1 MGLAQKTNRMH
12 KQGLKLKGH
21 GLALAYASA
30 HVFPEPT
37 ALEVQLAHGDGE
49 SSTQLVAQIK
59 EDLTL
64 KVDNYQS
71 HGGIAL
77 KICRS
82 R

>member
-1 MGLAQKTNRMH
+1 M
-12 KQGLKLKGH
+12 
-21 GLALAYASA
+21 
-30 HVFPEPT
+30 
-37 ALEVQLAHGDGE
+37 EVQLAHGDGE

-71 HGGIAL
+71 HGGIAF